1 MKGLDSMRQKLRQ
14 INDISIGNNLRN
26 LRNAANLT
34 QEQVVAQLQLRNLP
48 TTRSIYSQIEA
59 GTYNIKISELIAL
72 SEILHTDFNTIFDGL
87 SIEKKPWIYSFLSF
101 CVPRLSYYSCL
112 FQDYNSISRR
122 FLFFGCSGNSFLSE
136 IILSRL
142 SSFCFATGMLKYNF
156 FDPDLCSSHS
166 LCSS

>member
-34 QEQVVAQLQLRNLP
+34 QEQVVAQLLLRYLP

-87 SIEKKPWIYSFLSF
+87 SIEK
-101 CVPRLSYYSCL
+101 
-112 FQDYNSISRR
+112 
-122 FLFFGCSGNSFLSE
+122 
-136 IILSRL
+136 
-142 SSFCFATGMLKYNF
+142 
-156 FDPDLCSSHS
+156 
-166 LCSS
+166 

>member
-59 GTYNIKISELIAL
+59 GTYDIKISELIAL

-87 SIEKKPWIYSFLSF
+87 SIEK
-101 CVPRLSYYSCL
+101 
-112 FQDYNSISRR
+112 
-122 FLFFGCSGNSFLSE
+122 
-136 IILSRL
+136 
-142 SSFCFATGMLKYNF
+142 
-156 FDPDLCSSHS
+156 
-166 LCSS
+166 

>member
-59 GTYNIKISELIAL
+59 GTYNIKISELIAR

-87 SIEKKPWIYSFLSF
+87 SIEK
-101 CVPRLSYYSCL
+101 
-112 FQDYNSISRR
+112 
-122 FLFFGCSGNSFLSE
+122 
-136 IILSRL
+136 
-142 SSFCFATGMLKYNF
+142 
-156 FDPDLCSSHS
+156 
-166 LCSS
+166 

>member
-59 GTYNIKISELIAL
+59 GTYNIKISEVIAL

-87 SIEKKPWIYSFLSF
+87 SIEK
-101 CVPRLSYYSCL
+101 
-112 FQDYNSISRR
+112 
-122 FLFFGCSGNSFLSE
+122 
-136 IILSRL
+136 
-142 SSFCFATGMLKYNF
+142 
-156 FDPDLCSSHS
+156 
-166 LCSS
+166 